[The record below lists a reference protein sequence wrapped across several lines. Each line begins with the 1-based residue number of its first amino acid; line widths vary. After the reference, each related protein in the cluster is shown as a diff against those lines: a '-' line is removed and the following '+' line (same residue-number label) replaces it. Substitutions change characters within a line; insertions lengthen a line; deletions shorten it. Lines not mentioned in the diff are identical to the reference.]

1 MNIAHA
7 LSSTRHAWRLAAAF
21 ALLALLSALAFA
33 PPPLKISANSPP
45 ETPPSVTV
53 SRADGT
59 ITASGYAVS
68 NATKYHITYT
78 TDNGGSWHA
87 PVDNHTNWTST
98 SITFSAD
105 NAKTY
110 IIGIRAGNDH
120 GWSGWRNSPSSGPY
134 QTSPTPTP
142 TPAPQPPSA
151 VTSVSLT
158 RADGTVTANWKAVNR
173 ATKYHITYSAD
184 GGGSWHAPI
193 NNHTN
198 WQFTSITF
206 NADNSKTYIMGVRA
220 GNASGWSGWINSPA
234 AGPYTPPQPTPTPT
248 PTPEPTPTPAPQ
260 PTAAAPTGLTATAG
274 NGSVALAWNDPADS
288 SITGYEYQ
296 VNHNDTA
303 TGNLSGW
310 GAWTAIASSDADTT
324 SHTITGLTNGKE
336 YRYKLRAVN
345 AGGSSKPAPQSA
357 PWYVAATPEVPTPP
371 PAAPSNLSVTP
382 GNGYMDISWDAVSDA
397 TGYDL
402 RAKAS
407 GSSSWHS
414 VASNISGTSHRYTTS
429 QTIDFVAVRSRNANG
444 AGAWAELSRAPA
456 HNWLTTVIQGGASG
470 QSVQAQNQLAAPAS
484 ITVTRDNLH
493 RDEKLHVTWAAV
505 SGAGGYNLACA
516 AESGNTL
523 RSGWSWW
530 HCGSV
535 DSGSTTTFTVDHD
548 KRGGVTRDL
557 GWNRSYSVA
566 VRAVTSSPA
575 QAGPW
580 LVSDDAHPAYHPES
594 ITASRADG
602 SVSISWTAPQH
613 LLTYAE
619 GYEIECATRT
629 GNVSAA
635 YTVCADVEDATPVNG
650 KLSATISSWTAGGTD
665 YTIDDTK
672 TYDLQVRTT
681 NAWGKSSWQYA
692 PLIYPDYRL
701 TISNIGVT
709 TATLT
714 IANRSGNWYY
724 KANAA
729 PDNSCKGPVSGS
741 SKDLTGLS
749 AHTSY
754 DYSAYSDSTCATANE
769 LAAAAQF
776 TTLSSVSN
784 LGSTKSGDANIH
796 SALAQAVAFTTGTA
810 SKHGYTLKSVTLP
823 LKNKGGTQGLTVNLY
838 EMEGTGAYT
847 KDSVPKRDAVAN
859 ATLSGTAPTSS
870 SWTDTIY
877 TCSGSGCELESGKT
891 YFVTLGST
899 ELTSA
904 YATAYAST
912 EAAETVLPADNGWS
926 VGYGHYKV
934 GTTDWTTFTTPDW
947 NIAKFVFAHV
957 PDPSLSASNVTA
969 TGATLTI
976 SDWNKDW
983 YYKATS
989 GPHTTCQGPVSGT
1002 STILSGLTTGSTYT
1016 YTAYSDSACTTA
1028 NELAAASPF
1037 STDSSVS
1044 NLTSTKGSGSSKIN
1058 SALLQAV
1065 AFTTGANTGGYV
1077 LKSVTVPLRYDGG
1090 SHGVLA
1096 TRLYEMDG
1104 TGTYSSAS
1112 QAVRDAVAKATFTGT
1127 TPTTNSFTDTTFT
1140 CSGSGCKLDANTTYF
1155 VVLASGANYP
1165 GYGWAYTTTE
1175 NEVALPADNGWG
1187 IGFGH
1192 YRSSHLTT
1200 WLSDSDW
1207 SLAKFV
1213 FANVP

>member
-1 MNIAHA
+1 MLNGH
-7 LSSTRHAWRLAAAF
+7 LTRRYTV
-21 ALLALLSALAFA
+21 ALLVVMAVLLGGVLLLAYAGAPQAEAQSAPA
-33 PPPLKISANSPP
+33 
-45 ETPPSVTV
+45 TPASVTLT
-53 SRADGT
+53 RADGT
-59 ITASGYAVS
+59 VTASWPAVS
-68 NATKYHITYT
+68 GATKYHATYS
-78 TDNGGSWHA
+78 TDGGSSWHA
-87 PVDNHTNWTST
+87 PVNNHTNITAN
-98 SITFSAD
+98 SITFNAD
-105 NAKTY
+105 NSKSY
-110 IIGIRAGNDH
+110 IVGVRAGNDSDQ
-120 GWSGWRNSPSSGPY
+120 WSGWRNSPSAGPY
-134 QTSPTPTP
+134 QSQPTPTP
-142 TPAPQPPSA
+142 TPTPQPPGPVS
-151 VTSVSLT
+151 SVSLT
-158 RADGTVTANWKAVNR
+158 RADGTVTADWLAVSG
-173 ATKYHITYSAD
+173 ATKYHVTYTTD
-184 GGGSWHAPI
+184 GGGSWSLAAL
-193 NNHTN
+193 NHTSN
-198 WQFTSITF
+198 SIAITG
-206 NADNSKTYIMGVRA
+206 ADNAKSYIVGVRA
-220 GNASGWSGWINSPA
+220 GNAGGWSGWRNSPQ
-234 AGPYTPPQPTPTPT
+234 AGPYTPPQPTPTPTPT

-260 PTAAAPTGLTATAG
+260 PAPAAPTGLTATAG
-274 NGSVALAWNDPADS
+274 DGSVALAWNDPADS
-288 SITGYEYQ
+288 SITGYEYRTRWAG
-296 VNHNDTA
+296 VA
-303 TGNLSGW
+303 W
-310 GAWTAIASSDADTT
+310 GDWTAISAAN
-324 SHTITGLTNGKE
+324 SHTVTGLENGTE
-336 YRYKLRAVN
+336 YRFKLRAVN
-345 AGGSSKPAPQSA
+345 AGGASKPGPQSA
-357 PWYVAATPEVPTPP
+357 PWYVAATPQVPPP
-371 PAAPSNLSVTP
+371 PAPTGLTVTP
-382 GNGYMDISWDAVSDA
+382 GSGYLDIAWDTVSGA
-397 TGYDL
+397 TGYDV
-402 RAKAS
+402 RAKTS
-407 GSSSWHS
+407 GSSDWHD
-414 VASNISGTSHRYTTS
+414 VAGNITATSYRYTTS
-429 QTIDFVAVRSRNANG
+429 QTIDYVAVRARNAG
-444 AGAWAELSRAPA
+444 GPGAWAELSRAPSEG
-456 HNWLTTVIQGGASG
+456 WLTTVIQGGASG

-505 SGAGGYNLACA
+505 TGAGGYNLACA
-516 AESGNTL
+516 AESGNTPL
-523 RSGWSWW
+523 SGWSWW

-548 KRGGVTRDL
+548 KRSGTTVDL

-566 VRAVTSSPA
+566 VRAVTTSPA

-580 LVSDDAHPAYHPES
+580 RVSSQAHPAYHPES

-650 KLSATISSWTAGGTD
+650 KLSATISSWTADGTD

-754 DYSAYSDSTCATANE
+754 DYSAYSDSTCTTANE
-769 LAAAAQF
+769 LAAAEQF

-810 SKHGYTLKSVTLP
+810 SKHGYTLKNVTLP

-912 EAAETVLPADNGWS
+912 EAAETVLPANNGWS

-957 PDPSLSASNVTA
+957 PDPSLSASNVTT

-1002 STILSGLTTGSTYT
+1002 STTLSGLTTGSTYT

-1037 STDSSVS
+1037 STNSSVS

-1175 NEVALPADNGWG
+1175 NEVALPSGNGWG